1 MNKTFHTM
9 CKFALLL
16 TLALAASAASAQVV
30 WNGGSG
36 QNWSTSA
43 NWVGG
48 TVPDSTADVK
58 FYDLGNN
65 GTIGAITSVV
75 DLGGAFGG
83 TINSL
88 QFGVTNG
95 YHTMQIASNQ
105 TLTVQ
110 GALTEGTEATM
121 DALKTNMIV
130 GAGGTLVLNN
140 TSANITVRQGPV
152 AGTATANRTTL
163 DMSGLDTFSA
173 AVARVIIGQGSIN
186 RATGRFIL
194 AKTNTITA
202 SSTTVPAVDVGDSGS
217 NNGGGSSLVLG
228 QTNAIFADSIGINR
242 NKESGSSISFNT
254 NFSGNVAYFRGKDG
268 VSRIGIFSINDG
280 GTGSGTF
287 GGSATVDFSKGAVDI
302 LVDTNIIARAN
313 SYATSTAARTQTA
326 TVTYNGGTINANLF
340 QVGINTAGNT
350 NWAQATV
357 NVNGSTLLVVNNALE
372 LGRTAATAVAGGDN
386 TRGTLIINGGTVWAN
401 AIVANFT
408 SSNNAIL
415 LTNGTLVV
423 SNTAGPGINTFA
435 ITNSTL
441 GLSLSLSGTS
451 MMVTNFTTG
460 GTTNYVSIIGL
471 VPVVPH
477 YPYTFKLVQYS
488 GTIAGAG
495 NNFGVSALPVSPG
508 NPYKG
513 YVTNVPADQMVYFV
527 LTDGPTPPNTLTWN
541 GVPDGSWNWGD
552 GTSQNW
558 LLGSTPTIFNQGDF
572 ALFDDTATG
581 TTTVSLDSTLKPGS
595 LTVSNNAKTYTFGGG
610 GSLTGGAILTK
621 QGTGTLILDHS
632 GTSDFTGGATIQAG
646 TIQVG
651 NNDYSGNLPAT
662 GAINNNGAL
671 VFKRV
676 DTVTQP
682 NVISG
687 SGSLTQNGTSSGV
700 LQLSGANTFSGPV
713 TVTSGTL
720 QTANAAALGVT
731 NGATTV
737 ASGATLDVDG
747 QNLGYEQVYVSGS
760 GVGGNGAI
768 VNSGASQ
775 TQSLRNVTLQG
786 DTYFGGSARWDIR
799 GAPASLLTGGQPY
812 KITKVGANQVS
823 LVAVTNID
831 PALGDIDVQQGIF
844 AVQTSTAQLGDSTR
858 TLTVESGATLDVYS
872 LGTPLNKNIVLN
884 GDGSTSTLFAES
896 GNSTIAGPV
905 TLNNS
910 CIFNVAG
917 TSLTLS
923 NTVSGSGSLTQNGVG
938 TLNINGTASFT
949 GGLNQNGGV
958 LMVNGRLDGPVTAQS
973 LTTMG
978 GNGTCTGP
986 VDANYFV
993 TAGGLGSI
1001 GTLTL
1006 SGGLTMDNYATFLF
1020 DLTATNTTSGGV
1032 NDLIQINGDM
1042 TINAGAGFY
1051 INPLQGRLQAGR
1063 YRVINYTG
1071 ALLGGGL
1078 GSAQATNATRYSF
1091 TPDTSV
1097 AHAVDIVVT
1106 GSAADLTWASTSS
1119 TNWDIAASGNWV
1131 DSSANNTQ
1139 FYNGD
1144 TVAFNDSVS
1153 GVATGVSI
1161 QTNVTVMPWAITNI
1175 SSANN
1180 FTIAGPGRIGGATG
1194 IYKSGSSTLTVLSS
1208 NTFTGPVVVQSG
1220 TLQVGNSGALGTTN
1234 SGTTLAGGSTL
1245 DFGGSHGVN
1254 DINLGFEA
1262 VTISGSGV
1270 GNNGAIINSA
1280 TNTQQNALRLV
1291 TLAGDTVFGGVGRW
1305 DIRSQASNTD
1315 VASSNNAVLS
1325 TSGQPYNI
1333 TKIGTNT
1340 VAIVGVL
1347 VDPALGNINV
1357 QQGLLSIEHSSTLGD
1372 PAKTVTVSA
1381 GAALQFYQ
1389 NWPSNQLNKV
1399 LILNG
1404 DGTNP
1409 GLISASGSNVFVGPI
1424 TLNSNCVLN
1433 MSAGWLTLTN
1443 NTLGGS
1449 GGLIKVGT
1457 NVLTL
1462 AGVVS
1467 YTGNTLISTGRV
1479 ALVGSASLASST
1491 NLTLATNTTL
1501 DVSART
1507 DATLTLGGAQV
1518 LSGIGSVAGS
1528 LVVGSTATL
1537 SPGIAGVGILTVTN
1551 SATLGGT
1558 TLMDISGATNDVL
1571 QAGSLAYGGT
1581 LSLNFTAGALVNG
1594 SSLKLFNASSYSGSF
1609 ASILPATPGAGLKW
1623 DTSRLAT
1630 SGILG
1635 VVNAVIPVPTFSSW
1649 TVTSSGL
1656 VMSGTNGTANASF
1669 NVLSSTNVALP
1680 LNQWTTNASGTFDA
1694 NGNFIVTNAVN
1705 SGLPAQFF
1713 RLQTSH

>member
-9 CKFALLL
+9 CKSALLL

-48 TVPDSTADVK
+48 AVPDSTADVK
-58 FYDLGNN
+58 FYDLGSTT
-65 GTIGAITSVV
+65 TIGTTTSIV

-121 DALKTNMIV
+121 DTLKTNMIV
-130 GAGGTLVLNN
+130 GAGGALVLNN

-152 AGTATANRTTL
+152 ASTSTANRTTL

-173 AVARVIIGQGSIN
+173 TVARVMIGQGSIN
-186 RATGRFIL
+186 RATGRLIL

-268 VSRIGIFSINDG
+268 VSRIGFFTVNDG

-313 SYATSTAARTQTA
+313 SYATSTAARTQSA

-386 TRGTLIINGGTVWAN
+386 TRGTLTINGGTVWAN

-423 SNTAGPGINTFA
+423 TNTAGPGINTFA
-435 ITNSTL
+435 VTNSTL
-441 GLSLSLSGTS
+441 GLGVTLAGTPLV
-451 MMVTNFTTG
+451 VTNLTTG
-460 GTTNYVSIIGL
+460 GTTNYINIIA
-471 VPVVPH
+471 VPIVPH
-477 YPYTFKLVQYS
+477 YPYTFNLIKYT
-488 GTIAGAG
+488 GAIAGAG
-495 NNFGVSALPVSPG
+495 YNFGLNTLAWSPG
-508 NPYKG
+508 NPYQG

-527 LTDGPTPPNTLTWN
+527 LTNGPTPPNTLVWSGIPN
-541 GVPDGSWNWGD
+541 GSWTWGD
-552 GTSQNW
+552 GSTQNW
-558 LLGSTPTIFNQGDF
+558 LIGTMATNFNQGDF

-581 TTTVSLDSTLKPGS
+581 TTTVSLDTTVQPGS
-595 LTVSNNAKTYTFGGG
+595 LTVNNNTKTYTFGGSG
-610 GSLTGGAILTK
+610 NLTGVAVLNK
-621 QGTGTLILDHS
+621 QGTGTLVLDHN
-632 GTSDFTGGATIQAG
+632 GTSDFTGGVSIQSG
-646 TIQVG
+646 TVQVG
-651 NNDYSGNLPAT
+651 NSDYNGNLPST
-662 GAINNNGAL
+662 GAINNNGTL
-671 VFKRV
+671 VFKRL

-700 LQLSGANTFSGPV
+700 LQLSGGNTFTGPV
-713 TVTSGTL
+713 TVASGTL
-720 QTANAAALGVT
+720 QTGSASALGAT

-737 ASGATLDVDG
+737 ASGATLDVNG
-747 QNLGYEQVYVSGS
+747 QNLGYEQIIVSGA

-775 TQSLRNVTLQG
+775 SQALRNVTLQG
-786 DTYFGGSARWDIR
+786 DTSFGGSARWDIR

-872 LGTPLNKNIVLN
+872 LTTPLNKNIVLN
-884 GDGSTSTLFAES
+884 GDGADNTIYAES
-896 GNSTIAGPV
+896 GNSTIAGPI
-905 TLNNS
+905 TLNGS
-910 CIFNVAG
+910 CIMSVSG

-923 NTVSGSGSLTQNGVG
+923 NNVTGSGSLTKYGNGI
-938 TLNINGTASFT
+938 LNINGTTSFT
-949 GGLNQNGGV
+949 GGLNHSGGT
-958 LMVNGRLDGPVTAQS
+958 LLVNGTLAGPVTTQS

-978 GNGTCTGP
+978 GNGTCTGL

-1001 GTLTL
+1001 GTMTFA
-1006 SGGLTMDNYATFLF
+1006 GGLNMDGYATFLF
-1020 DLTATNTTSGGV
+1020 DLTATNTASGGV
-1032 NDLIQINGDM
+1032 NDLIQVNGDL
-1042 TINAGAGFY
+1042 NVNGAWVY
-1051 INPLQGRLQAGR
+1051 LNPVQGRLQAGR
-1063 YRVINYTG
+1063 YRVLNYTG
-1071 ALLGGGL
+1071 SLI
-1078 GSAQATNATRYSF
+1078 GSGFSAAQATNSTRYNF
-1091 TPDTSV
+1091 AVDTSV
-1097 AHAVDIVVT
+1097 AHEVGIIVS
-1106 GSAADLTWASTSS
+1106 GSASDLTWASTSS
-1119 TNWDIAASGNWV
+1119 TNWDIASSGNWV
-1131 DSSANNTQ
+1131 DSSANSTQ

-1153 GVATGVSI
+1153 GVATNVSI

-1180 FTIAGPGRIGGATG
+1180 FTIAGPGRIGGSTG

-1234 SGTTLAGGSTL
+1234 SGTTLASGSTL
-1245 DFGGSHGVN
+1245 DFGGSRGVN

-1262 VTISGSGV
+1262 VTISGSGI

-1291 TLAGDTVFGGVGRW
+1291 TLTGDTVFGGIGRW

-1340 VAIVGVL
+1340 MAIVGVL
-1347 VDPALGNINV
+1347 VDPALGNINL
-1357 QQGLLSIEHSSTLGD
+1357 QQGLLSIEHSSTMGD

-1404 DGTNP
+1404 DGANP
-1409 GLISASGSNVFVGPI
+1409 GLISASGNNVFVGPI

-1433 MSAGWLTLTN
+1433 MSAGSLTLTN

-1457 NVLTL
+1457 NTLTL

-1491 NLTLATNTTL
+1491 NLILATNTTL
-1501 DVSART
+1501 DVSALT
-1507 DATLTLGGAQV
+1507 DPTLTLSGVQV
-1518 LSGIGSVAGS
+1518 LSGIGTVAGN
-1528 LVVGSTATL
+1528 LVVGPTATL
-1537 SPGIAGVGILTVTN
+1537 SPGLSGVGLLTVTN
-1551 SATLGGT
+1551 AVTLGGT
-1558 TLMDISGATNDVL
+1558 IAMDISGATNDVL
-1571 QAGSLAYGGT
+1571 RTGTIAYGGT

-1623 DTSRLAT
+1623 DTSKLAA

-1680 LNQWTTNASGTFDA
+1680 LNEWTTNASGTFDA